1 MAAPVSDSARA
12 AVWLVTPDPVAPA
25 DPKYLVRYYHGE
37 FDPERLP
44 FRSREEALAAAARI
58 PAQPDVE
65 SARVSSEEQIL
76 RRKGKETESTLKG
89 SRSAPQ
95 EPGRLGRG
103 ESSSRNLLAIPG
115 VDMMDK
121 LLAHCVP
128 PNLLLVVLALCLRL
142 EGKVETDATRLFA
155 CS

>member
-1 MAAPVSDSARA
+1 M
-12 AVWLVTPDPVAPA
+12 
-25 DPKYLVRYYHGE
+25 
-37 FDPERLP
+37 
-44 FRSREEALAAAARI
+44 
-58 PAQPDVE
+58 
-65 SARVSSEEQIL
+65 SEEQIP
-76 RRKGKETESTLKG
+76 RRKRKETVELVAAAGEPTLKG

-103 ESSSRNLLAIPG
+103 GSSSRNLLAIPG
-115 VDMMDK
+115 VDMMNK

-142 EGKVETDATRLFA
+142 ECKVETDDTRLFA